1 MLGYVAMAI
10 GDEDALVGIAEIA
23 EFANVSPQAVA
34 NWRARMADFPAPAA
48 TPKSGPVFWAGDVR
62 KWIERRRVKMG
73 SKPGFTEGAS
83 RAINKF
89 VNQLWERFELADRFE
104 VDGPEGDRPTDRK
117 EDTIEWLEEL
127 MDEVARHFYKAG
139 AWRGAR
145 ELLKMQRDAGVKNTT
160 KGIRR
165 RDWKRGVRS
174 KFAQAEEEYSVQ
186 DPPW

>member
-1 MLGYVAMAI
+1 MGCVALAI
-10 GDEDALVGIAEIA
+10 EDEDALAGIAEIA
-23 EFANVSPQAVA
+23 ELANVSPQAVA
-34 NWRARMADFPAPAA
+34 NWRMRLPDFPVPVA
-48 TPKSGPVFWAGDVR
+48 TLKSGPVFWIRDVR
-62 KWIERRRVKMG
+62 RWVDSRRTKMG
-73 SKPGFTEGAS
+73 GRSGFAEGAS

-89 VNQLWERFELADRFE
+89 VNELWDRFELTDRFD
-104 VDGPEGDRPTDRK
+104 VDGPEGERPTDRK

-127 MDEVARHFYKAG
+127 MDEVARHYYKAG

-145 ELLKMQRDAGVKNTT
+145 ELLKMQKDMGVKNRT

-165 RDWKRGVRS
+165 GDWKRAVRS